1 MYRIF
6 INKDDKRKAID
17 IICDGIS
24 EYTNNGIDA
33 YLDDYECTR
42 DSEIIDTTEFYADD
56 KKMAFITEICNED
69 ELLKLQIDGRSK
81 QEKIAIYWDK
91 EYFTS
96 DDILSDI

>member
-6 INKDDKRKAID
+6 INKDDKHKAID
-17 IICDGIS
+17 IICNGIS
-24 EYTNNGIDA
+24 EYTHDGIDA

-42 DSEIIDTTEFYADD
+42 DSDVIDTTEFYADN
-56 KKMAFITEICNED
+56 KKMAFIAEIYNED

-81 QEKIAIYWDK
+81 QDKIAIYWDAA
-91 EYFTS
+91 YSTS